1 MSEDGQMSSEP
12 VAGSQA
18 PRRPRGWVSLYALAF
33 LLLLGAGVAFG
44 VSARGLLGSTRLLWG
59 STALSGLAI
68 VVAIVSVVLPRR

>member
-1 MSEDGQMSSEP
+1 M
-12 VAGSQA
+12 
-18 PRRPRGWVSLYALAF
+18 SLYALAF

-44 VSARGLLGSTRLLWG
+44 ASARGLLGSTRLLWG